1 MFGHMTKHRYL
12 RSKRVSNLER
22 FGMKNLL
29 LWVSAVT
36 ALLAVSGIAAA
47 QNSDPPSR
55 VARIAFIT
63 GPVSFE
69 PASVD
74 QWADASVNYP
84 MTTGDNLYTD
94 NGARAVLR
102 IGQNSIRLNSGTN
115 FQFVNLSD
123 NVVQTSINSGSLSLR
138 VRHLVDGESWEVD
151 TPNGAITFL
160 RPGEYRVDCDTSRNA
175 TMVTVRSGDIDV
187 TANNQS
193 FAVHSGQTAYFDTTG
208 NPPDVQDAN
217 QPDDFDSFVSSRDR
231 QEDAPPPQYVSPD
244 MVGYEDLNANGDWRN
259 TSDNGPVWTPHVA
272 AGWTP
277 YHDGRWAW
285 VEPWG
290 WTWIDDA
297 PWGFAP
303 FHYGRWAY
311 ADNSWGWYPG
321 AIAPRPY
328 YAPALVAFVGGGGFS
343 VGVSV
348 GGGGGL
354 VGWFPLGPREVYYPS
369 YHVSEGYTRQ
379 VNVTNTRITNINV
392 TNINVTNINYVN
404 RNAIVAV
411 PQNSFASAQ
420 SVQRAA
426 VRVDANQM
434 RQAQVIGA
442 APRVAP
448 VQASVLGN
456 SSGRKAAAPPAAITN
471 RAVVAKLAPPPR
483 AVPFAAKQQMLQ
495 QHPGTPVAPAQ
506 LQTLRTQASQN
517 PAPARMQVQSIDTKQ
532 VRPVTPTVRPGPAPT
547 FVQRQAQ
554 PNAPRQAPAER
565 QQNQAVPA
573 ARPQNLPPAREQAQP
588 PASQAPPVREQV
600 QPPQRQVSPPVQEQ
614 RAQPPV
620 RQQPPPPRQAPP
632 AREQVQPPQRQVSP
646 PVQEQRAQPPVRQQ
660 ASPPT
665 QTPPAREQAQPP
677 ARQAPAPAREQR
689 AEPPV
694 RQQPPPPRPAPPARE
709 QVQPPARQAPAPAK
723 EQRAEPPVRQQ
734 APPPRQ
740 APPPKKEE
748 KKADKKPEDKKQ

>member
-1 MFGHMTKHRYL
+1 
-12 RSKRVSNLER
+12 
-22 FGMKNLL
+22 MKNIL
-29 LWVSAVT
+29 LWGACAFAV
-36 ALLAVSGIAAA
+36 IAIAGVAMA
-47 QNSDPPSR
+47 QDADPPSR

-74 QWADASVNYP
+74 QWADATVNYP

-94 NGARAVLR
+94 DGARAVLR

-138 VRHLVDGESWEVD
+138 VRHLFDSESWEVD
-151 TPNGAITFL
+151 TPNGAVTFL
-160 RPGEYRVDCDTSRNA
+160 RPGEYRVDTDTSRNA
-175 TMVTVRSGDIDV
+175 TMVTVSSGDIEV

-193 FAVHSGQTAYFDTTG
+193 FPVHAGQTAYFDNSG
-208 NPPDVQDAN
+208 NAPEVQAAN
-217 QPDDFDSFVSSRDR
+217 QPDDFDSFVASRD
-231 QEDAPPPQYVSPD
+231 QLEDVPPPQYVSAD

-259 TSDNGPVWTPHVA
+259 TADGPVWTPHVA
-272 AGWTP
+272 VGWTP
-277 YHDGRWAW
+277 YHDGHWAW

-290 WTWIDDA
+290 WTWIDDES
-297 PWGFAP
+297 WGFAP

-321 AIAPRPY
+321 VVAPRPY
-328 YAPALVAFVGGGGFS
+328 YAPALVAFVGGGGFG

-379 VNVTNTRITNINV
+379 VNVTNTRITNINF

-404 RNAIVAV
+404 RNAVVAV

-426 VRVDANQM
+426 VRVDPNQM

-442 APRVAP
+442 APKVAP
-448 VQASVLGN
+448 VQASVLAS
-456 SSGRKAAAPPAAITN
+456 SSGRKAAPPPAVIAN
-471 RAVVAKLAPPPR
+471 RPVVAKLAPPPQV
-483 AVPFAAKQQMLQ
+483 VPFAAKQQMLQ
-495 QHPGTPVAPAQ
+495 QHPGTPVAPAE
-506 LQTLRTQASQN
+506 LQTLRAQVARQN

-532 VRPVTPTVRPGPAPT
+532 VHPVTPATRPGPAPA

-554 PNAPRQAPAER
+554 PVNAPRQAPAA
-565 QQNQAVPA
+565 QPVPA
-573 ARPQNLPPAREQAQP
+573 ARPRPQNLPPERD
-588 PASQAPPVREQV
+588 
-600 QPPQRQVSPPVQEQ
+600 
-614 RAQPPV
+614 
-620 RQQPPPPRQAPP
+620 
-632 AREQVQPPQRQVSP
+632 
-646 PVQEQRAQPPVRQQ
+646 
-660 ASPPT
+660 
-665 QTPPAREQAQPP
+665 QAQPP
-677 ARQAPAPAREQR
+677 ARQTPPPVRDQAQPPARQLPPPVRDQVQPPARQTPPPAQR

-694 RQQPPPPRPAPPARE
+694 RQPAPPA
-709 QVQPPARQAPAPAK
+709 
-723 EQRAEPPVRQQ
+723 
-734 APPPRQ
+734 RQ
-740 APPPKKEE
+740 APPPKKDE
-748 KKADKKPEDKKQ
+748 KKDEKKTGDKKSDDKKQ